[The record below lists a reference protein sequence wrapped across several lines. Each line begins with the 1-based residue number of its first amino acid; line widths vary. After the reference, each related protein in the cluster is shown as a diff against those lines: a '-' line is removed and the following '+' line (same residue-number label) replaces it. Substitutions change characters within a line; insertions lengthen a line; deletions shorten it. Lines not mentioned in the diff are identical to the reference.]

1 MSDITN
7 NIPDV
12 IRQEAKAKA
21 LAILNSEPGCI
32 SYVRP
37 EDLETAALFIPVV
50 SIIKPTA
57 EDFYPPIPKI
67 GIMAKPPLI
76 NLLRE
81 KAGIDIL
88 RTETEKRGEF
98 VWHAHVHGQKRQ
110 PDGTMLAD
118 DASYEFDAE
127 KRSEL
132 DALNQP
138 DKYRTEIDKRR
149 HLLETAK
156 FGEQRAVTG
165 AQHALIHKLAHCAR
179 SFTTPAELMRG
190 MKVLRIDRN
199 VNGIM
204 ADPNMREAIIKHALG
219 STEQVFGPKQVEAQP
234 AAAPR
239 RKIDPDTG
247 EITEPTPVEEG
258 QADLFHDD
266 IPWEETQ
273 ETKVKRIR
281 EQIVSIL
288 NDPAINQKNRDNGLK
303 WLSTPEADN
312 LDKLIEKQTLI
323 EGAIKNFQLKAEQA
337 KKGKGAK

>member
-1 MSDITN
+1 MSDTTN
-7 NIPDV
+7 NVPDV

-67 GIMAKPPLI
+67 GIMAKPPLV

-98 VWHAHVHGQKRQ
+98 IWHAHVFGQKRQ
-110 PDGTMLAD
+110 PDGTMLSD
-118 DASYEFDAE
+118 DANYEFDAE

-138 DKYRTEIDKRR
+138 DKYRTDIDKRR

-179 SFTTPAELMRG
+179 SFTTPQELMRG

-204 ADPNMREAIIKHALG
+204 ADPNMRGAIIQHALG
-219 STEQVFGPKQVEAQP
+219 STEQVFGPKEIEKQS
-234 AAAPR
+234 AAAPQR
-239 RKIDPDTG
+239 RIDPDSG
-247 EITEPTPVEEG
+247 EITEPAPLEEG
-258 QADLFHDD
+258 QESLF
-266 IPWEETQ
+266 PEEKPP
-273 ETKVKRIR
+273 EEPPFEEPLEKKVKRLR
-281 EQIVSIL
+281 QQITDL
-288 NDPAINQKNRDNGLK
+288 LKDPAINQKNRDAGLK
-303 WLSTPEADN
+303 
-312 LDKLIEKQTLI
+312 
-323 EGAIKNFQLKAEQA
+323 
-337 KKGKGAK
+337 